1 MKVASAQ
8 IHIVSG
14 DPSGNLSRAIDAVH
28 EAKQLGADFVVLPE
42 CSNFGWTDPSA
53 VAGAVSVEHDSFVIN
68 LQEIAR
74 DLAIYVAVGF
84 VERAG
89 NELFNAAVLIDTQ
102 GEIVIHH
109 QKINELDFAKV
120 LYSTGSQ
127 VFTTQTPFGKIGL
140 MICADA
146 LEESDRVI
154 ERLVA
159 LGAQVILSPSAWA
172 VPPTHDNAITPYGS
186 LWVDAY
192 RRGLGTSESWIVA
205 TSNVGVIAQGV
216 WKDHLCIG
224 NSIAIG
230 PKQADLVVLPFGAQ
244 AVNTQIIEIG

>member
-109 QKINELDFAKV
+109 QKINELDFV
-120 LYSTGSQ
+120 LFHHCHHVGD
-127 VFTTQTPFGKIGL
+127 GL
-140 MICADA
+140 CHQ
-146 LEESDRVI
+146 E
-154 ERLVA
+154 
-159 LGAQVILSPSAWA
+159 SPSRTRWPGLHASK
-172 VPPTHDNAITPYGS
+172 I
-186 LWVDAY
+186 
-192 RRGLGTSESWIVA
+192 RG
-205 TSNVGVIAQGV
+205 
-216 WKDHLCIG
+216 KY
-224 NSIAIG
+224 
-230 PKQADLVVLPFGAQ
+230 FGACFFGREPS
-244 AVNTQIIEIG
+244 NNRPRM